1 MNKPTISQKALHA
14 LKRIALESIPPP
26 KSPKRDNTFSQSRDT
41 REDRATRQVKT
52 THTPQTFPHA
62 AK

>member
-1 MNKPTISQKALHA
+1 MNKPTVSQKALNQ
-14 LKRIALESIPPP
+14 LKRIALAASPPP
-26 KSPKRDNTFSQSRDT
+26 AAPKRDNTFSQSRDT

-52 THTPQTFPHA
+52 THKPQTFPHA